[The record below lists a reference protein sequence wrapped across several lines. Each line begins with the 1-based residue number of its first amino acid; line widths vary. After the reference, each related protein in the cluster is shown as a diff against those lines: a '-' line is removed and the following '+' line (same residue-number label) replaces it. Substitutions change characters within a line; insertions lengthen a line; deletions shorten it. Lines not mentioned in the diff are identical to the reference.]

1 MRISVPYGDGSQ
13 EAEIKGRHRVQVID
27 VDCSP
32 AAKPI
37 EELIRQALDHP
48 DGTPKLEQM
57 VKPQDRI
64 AVIMNDQTRPG
75 PNAEILAEIMRR
87 LKSAGVPEERVFIV
101 IATGTHRAPDEAELK
116 TIVGEDFYGKLPVHV
131 HDCQDGDHVFLG
143 ETKTGLPV
151 WIDRQVA
158 EADFVIA
165 TGLIAPHHTAGFSGG
180 RKSIVPGV
188 AGMETLRIHH
198 SLPIRPYEPSMG
210 IAGGNPFHETALEA
224 AKLVKVRMIVNVVQD
239 AHKQNVDC
247 VAGDMEKAHLRGM
260 EICRRF
266 NSVEVPEPA
275 DIVITSPGGAPR
287 DCNLYQ
293 SQKAISSAE
302 LFARKEGAVFILCAR
317 AEDGIGGKLLETW
330 LEEAK
335 NPQEVIGR
343 FREVGF
349 QVGNNK
355 AFMFARA
362 MLKGEIIVV
371 SDRLD
376 PLKLEKMML
385 SWAPDLQTA
394 VDRVA
399 DPNGNQSIIVLP
411 RAVSLIP
418 SFKK

>member
-13 EAEIKGRHRVQVID
+13 EAEIRGDHKVRIID
-27 VDCSP
+27 AAVSP
-32 AAKPI
+32 AAGPV
-37 EELIRQALDHP
+37 EEMIREALDHP
-48 DGTPKLEQM
+48 VGTPGLEQL
-57 VKPQDRI
+57 VGPQDRI
-64 AVIMNDQTRPG
+64 AIIMNDQTRPG
-75 PNAEILAEIMRR
+75 PNGEILAEIMKR
-87 LKSAGVPEERVFIV
+87 LGAAGVPDDHVLVV
-101 IATGTHRAPDEAELK
+101 IATGTHRAPDEEELK
-116 TIVGEDFYGKLPVHV
+116 TIMGAAFYGTLAVHI
-131 HDCQDGDHVFLG
+131 HDCRDGSHVYLG
-143 ETKTGLPV
+143 ETKTGMPV

-198 SLPIRPYEPSMG
+198 SLPVRPYEPSMG
-210 IAGGNPFHETALEA
+210 ITEGNPFHETALEA
-224 AKLVKVRMIVNVVQD
+224 AKFVKVGFIVNVVQD

-247 VAGDMEKAHLRGM
+247 VAGDMEKAHQKGM

-275 DIVITSPGGAPR
+275 DIVITSPGGSPR

-293 SQKAISSAE
+293 SQKAISAAE

-317 AEDGIGGKLLETW
+317 AEDGIGGKLLEEW
-330 LEEAK
+330 LEEADG
-335 NPQEVIGR
+335 PQEVIDR

-349 QVGNNK
+349 QGGNNK

-362 MLKGEIIVV
+362 MLKGEVIVV
-371 SDRLD
+371 SDCLD
-376 PLKLEKMML
+376 PEKLKKMML

-394 VDRVA
+394 VDRVVDA
-399 DPNGNQSIIVLP
+399 SGNQSIIVLP
-411 RAVSLIP
+411 RAVNLIP
-418 SFKK
+418 AFV